1 MGLIFCVKFS
11 HNGSW
16 STCLSIAQ
24 ARAKSAPP
32 CRHPLGLRH
41 FLVKSRVMWSCE
53 DPGKFLSQR
62 SLLDPGKVLNR
73 RSCENPGEILSK
85 RPVHEKL
92 ADAMS

>member
-1 MGLIFCVKFS
+1 MALG
-11 HNGSW
+11 
-16 STCLSIAQ
+16 
-24 ARAKSAPP
+24 ARAFRLRRLARSLR
-32 CRHPLGLRH
+32 RHVVTLWVCDTLI
-41 FLVKSRVMWSCE
+41 KSRVMWSCE
-53 DPGKFLSQR
+53 DPGKFLSKR